1 MKKKGNEIRKQI
13 KMRKDNKFLL
23 TFIVSFML
31 IMATSPL
38 VLGLHED
45 LLVITFDPDADV
57 DINVDFTAYNFSI
70 VLAAEW
76 SNTTGE
82 IFTLY
87 NNGTIAM
94 DTEIRADNSSE
105 GDMTINGTG
114 VPPATDEFA
123 IYIEDLDFP
132 HYLNDSYVD
141 DFDTAL
147 ASNGYKSFDVCLL
160 LGTNLSANHS
170 WQTVNISFRGSII

>member
-1 MKKKGNEIRKQI
+1 MEVRKLSVI
-13 KMRKDNKFLL
+13 
-23 TFIVSFML
+23 
-31 IMATSPL
+31 IMALMFFASTTPL
-38 VLGLHED
+38 VLALHED
-45 LLVITFDPDADV
+45 TLVITFDPDGDI
-57 DINVDFTAYNFSI
+57 DINVDVTAYNFST
-70 VLAAEW
+70 VNVNAWE
-76 SNTTGE
+76 NTTGE
-82 IFTLY
+82 LFTLY
-87 NNGTIAM
+87 NNGTLPM

-114 VPPATDEFA
+114 APPATDEFA

>member
-23 TFIVSFML
+23 TCIVSFML
-31 IMATSPL
+31 IMATTPL

-45 LLVITFDPDADV
+45 LLVITFDPEADV
-57 DINVDFTAYNFSI
+57 DINVDFTAYNFST
-70 VLAAEW
+70 VAVDAWE
-76 SNTTGE
+76 NTTGE
-82 IFTLY
+82 LFTLY

-94 DTEIRADNSSE
+94 DTEIRADNTSE

-114 VPPATDEFA
+114 VPPGMDEFA
-123 IYIEDLDFP
+123 IYIEDLDVP
-132 HYLNDSYVD
+132 HYLNYSYVD

-147 ASNGYKSFDVCLL
+147 AANGYKSFDVCLL
-160 LGTNLSANHS
+160 IGSSMSANHS
-170 WQTVNISFRGSII
+170 WQTVNISFRGTIS